1 LTLCNIVTMAKIAD
15 KIFDECAASLPSL
28 AGKCIAV
35 TGTTSGTGFHACVAA
50 LRKDPAALLLLN
62 RVSERSTS
70 SAEKLKALA
79 PNTVVQTVE
88 CDLRSF
94 DSVRQAAGEVEKIAA
109 SYGGL
114 DVICCNAGVMA
125 VPDTRTK
132 DGFETQMQTNH
143 LSHFLLVDLLLSS
156 LEAAAS
162 TRGESRVVT
171 HSSGARRNLLAVDQ
185 VGMLKE
191 EYFVAS
197 SPGTLGGDELPACFD
212 RYHQT
217 KLANSVM
224 TMALHNKLQARGSK
238 VKSVCAEPGA
248 SQTDLGSNLTQ
259 GHAEQGSDVTDTVAA
274 LMSRYPGMQSGAD
287 GACPL
292 MFACFATDVASGDFF
307 MPGDR
312 VQETTC
318 GMPVKC
324 MTAGRAT
331 PTQEWMSKTF
341 EDEKLTLDPANHELL
356 WSVSVKAVGASN

>member
-1 LTLCNIVTMAKIAD
+1 MAKIAD
-15 KIFDECAASLPSL
+15 KIFDECADSLPSL

-50 LRKDPAALLLLN
+50 LRKEPAVLLLLN
-62 RVSERSTS
+62 RASDRSAA
-70 SAEKLKALA
+70 SAEKLKGLA
-79 PNTVVQTVE
+79 SNTVVQTVE

-94 DSVRQAAGEVEKIAA
+94 ESVRQAAAEVGKIAA

-114 DVICCNAGVMA
+114 DVIACNAGVMA
-125 VPDTRTK
+125 VPDTRTG

-143 LSHFLLVDLLLSS
+143 LSHFLLVDLLLPS
-156 LEAAAS
+156 LEAAATS
-162 TRGESRVVT
+162 RGESRVVT
-171 HSSGARRNLLAVDQ
+171 HSSGARRGGLALDKT
-185 VGMLKE
+185 GMLQE
-191 EYFVAS
+191 QYFVVS
-197 SPGTLGGDELPACFD
+197 SPGTLGGNEMPACFD

-224 TMALHNKLQARGSK
+224 TMALHSRLQERGSK

-259 GHAEQGSDVTDTVAA
+259 GHAEQGSDVSSTLAA
-274 LMSRYPGMQSGAD
+274 MMSRFPGMQSGAD

-292 MFACFATDVASGDFF
+292 MYACFATDVASGDFF

-318 GMPVKC
+318 GKPVKC

-331 PTQEWMSKTF
+331 PTQEWMAEAF
-341 EDEKLTLDPANHELL
+341 ENEKLTLDPANHELL
-356 WSVSVKAVGASN
+356 WSASVKAVGAST